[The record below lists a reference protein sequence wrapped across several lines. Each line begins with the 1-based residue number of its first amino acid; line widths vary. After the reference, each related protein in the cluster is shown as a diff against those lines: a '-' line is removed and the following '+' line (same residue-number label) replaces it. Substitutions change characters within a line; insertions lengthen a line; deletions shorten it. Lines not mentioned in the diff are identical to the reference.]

1 MESCPLAKHGS
12 LTLSVPP
19 GLGSPMGWG
28 LGAPGHSSDA
38 GCGRASG
45 LVPAEDAALH
55 RGGDCAPPVPLV
67 VPGCCQRR
75 PYPAPWGG
83 GTGPTASELKRI
95 FFFYN
100 YFAFSFL
107 HFSNCILS
115 GVSRQATRRAFFS
128 SESTSSRADSNP
140 CFRLTLQL
148 AKGGRRPLKSRSSS

>member
-1 MESCPLAKHGS
+1 MQNMAHLPSQCPQAWVLRWGGGWEPRGTAQMLDAGGLRAWSQRRTQPCTVAGTAHLLCPLW
-12 LTLSVPP
+12 
-19 GLGSPMGWG
+19 SP
-28 LGAPGHSSDA
+28 
-38 GCGRASG
+38 
-45 LVPAEDAALH
+45 DAASA
-55 RGGDCAPPVPLV
+55 APTQPL
-67 VPGCCQRR
+67 G
-75 PYPAPWGG
+75 GG